1 MGGRRERR
9 GVEWRGGQATRR
21 GAPST
26 STLPEPCL
34 KAVTKRPGEG
44 GGGVIDVV
52 MAVPTV
58 HSFQCLRDPRSE
70 GVVTRFTFKIP
81 MPRLAERSLSSRSL
95 FALPPFPPP
104 SFGPVEIT
112 ITQLP
117 LRPRPRAP
125 HSGS

>member
-58 HSFQCLRDPRSE
+58 HSFQCCRDPRNG

-95 FALPPFPPP
+95 FALPPSLVRP
-104 SFGPVEIT
+104 S
-112 ITQLP
+112 
-117 LRPRPRAP
+117 
-125 HSGS
+125 